1 MHQLL
6 QRQLRKAGLQPDE
19 PPIDVAAWERLL
31 TRVTQ
36 SYAQQDQER
45 YLLERSLLL
54 SSDEMQELSAK
65 LTAERDHL
73 RMIVGSIS
81 DGLCALDDSGKLSL
95 VNTTA
100 AVHLGWREDELV
112 GSEILGRIGLGDL
125 PYAALLAVGAPYQV
139 EEAEF
144 LRQDGSTIPV
154 SFTLSPLGHGRGAL
168 LIFRDI
174 TERRRRQQV
183 RLQLTEEQS
192 GRALAEAAHQAAQS
206 EIVERKRAESALAF
220 QATHDALTGL
230 PNRTLLYDRL
240 EQAIRHAARVG
251 GPTSLLVMDLD
262 RFKEINDTLGHQ
274 AGDTLLQRVAQR
286 LIESVRKSDTVA
298 RLGGDEFA
306 VLLPGTGSQDA
317 IRVADALIVRLQ
329 HDVELGEQLVDVG
342 VSIGIACYPEHGNDS
357 NTLLR
362 QADVAMYAAKRGGSG
377 ARVYEIEQDA
387 NSRDRL
393 GLVREL
399 REGIQRGELVL
410 HYQPT
415 IEFSTGRV
423 TGVEALVRWAHPH
436 RGLIQPDV
444 FIPIAEQTGLI
455 VPLTAWVLTEAL
467 TQTHAWLA
475 RGLQLTVSVN
485 LSARSLQDRS
495 LPEMIGAALAAS
507 EVDACWLKLE
517 ITESM
522 LMADPIRAQEVLGR
536 LRAMGL
542 QIAIDDFGTGY
553 SSLAYLKHLPID
565 ILKIDRSFIKDMA
578 SSPQDA
584 AIVRS
589 AIELAHNLGL
599 SVVAEGVETGP
610 IGALL
615 AGLGCDI
622 AQGYHFS
629 RPLAASDFA
638 TWLAER
644 DAAAEHTTLAA

>member
-6 QRQLRKAGLQPDE
+6 QRQLRKAGLQPDQ
-19 PPIDVAAWERLL
+19 PPSDAQAWERLL

-73 RMIVGSIS
+73 RMIVASIS
-81 DGLCALDDSGKLSL
+81 DGLCALDNTGRLL
-95 VNTTA
+95 VLNTTA
-100 AVHLGWREDELV
+100 AMHLGWREDELV
-112 GSEILGRIGLGDL
+112 GSEILERIGLGDL
-125 PYAALLAVGAPYQV
+125 PYATLLAAGAPHQV
-139 EEAEF
+139 DETEF
-144 LRQDGSTIPV
+144 LRQDGSKIPV
-154 SFTLSPLGHGRGAL
+154 SFTLSPLGQGRGAL
-168 LIFRDI
+168 LVFRDI
-174 TERRRRQQV
+174 TERLRRQQV
-183 RLQLTEEQS
+183 RLQLAEEQS

-206 EIVERKRAESALAF
+206 EIIERKRTEIALAF

-240 EQAIRHAARVG
+240 EQAIRQAARAG

-274 AGDTLLQRVAQR
+274 AGDMLLQRVAQR
-286 LIESVRKSDTVA
+286 LLESVRKSDTVA

-306 VLLPGTGSQDA
+306 VLLPGTGSADA
-317 IRVADALIVRLQ
+317 ARIADALIVRLQ
-329 HDVELGEQLVDVG
+329 HDVELDEQLVDVG
-342 VSIGIACYPEHGNDS
+342 ASIGIACYPEHGNDS

-362 QADVAMYAAKRGGSG
+362 QADVAMYAAKRSGSG
-377 ARVYEIEQDA
+377 ARIYELEQDA

-415 IEFSTGRV
+415 IEFCSGRV
-423 TGVEALVRWAHPH
+423 TGVEALVRWAHPR

-444 FIPIAEQTGLI
+444 FIPIAEQTGLV

-467 TQTHAWLA
+467 RQTRAWLA
-475 RGLQLTVSVN
+475 GGLELTVSIN
-485 LSARSLQDRS
+485 LSARSLQDRN
-495 LPEMIGAALAAS
+495 LPELIGAALAAT

-522 LMADPIRAQEVLGR
+522 LMADPVRAQEVLAR

-553 SSLAYLKHLPID
+553 SSLAYLKHLPVD
-565 ILKIDRSFIKDMA
+565 ILKIDRSFVKDMA

-599 SVVAEGVETGP
+599 SVVAEGVETGS

-629 RPLAASDFA
+629 RPLAAEDLA
-638 TWLAER
+638 IWLAAR
-644 DAAAEHTTLAA
+644 QATAAETDLAA